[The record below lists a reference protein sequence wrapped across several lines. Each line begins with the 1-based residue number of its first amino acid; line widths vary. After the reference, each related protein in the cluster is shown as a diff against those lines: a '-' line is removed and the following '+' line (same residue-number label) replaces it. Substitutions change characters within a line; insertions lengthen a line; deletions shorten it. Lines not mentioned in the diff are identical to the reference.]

1 MRRNSFENSPPRT
14 PPRRVDVTNIQTPIS
29 PISPV
34 REQPMLID
42 TYPSRDLRN
51 VTYWIDLFIS
61 NLDEYNDFDT
71 AINAIEY
78 FTGYFID
85 NYIDQ
90 MKSIGYG
97 SNDCTSSYLTA
108 IDVFIRDLLSPE
120 EQAIVNGNLLN
131 VHNIKQGALNAIKN
145 KYYVGGKKKGI
156 KRKRK
161 TSRKNKKN
169 KKRRRTSRK
178 R

>member
-1 MRRNSFENSPPRT
+1 
-14 PPRRVDVTNIQTPIS
+14 
-29 PISPV
+29 
-34 REQPMLID
+34 
-42 TYPSRDLRN
+42 
-51 VTYWIDLFIS
+51 
-61 NLDEYNDFDT
+61 
-71 AINAIEY
+71 
-78 FTGYFID
+78 
-85 NYIDQ
+85 

-108 IDVFIRDLLSPE
+108 IDVFIRDLLSHE

>member
-1 MRRNSFENSPPRT
+1 MNHNNFSSPPRT
-14 PPRRVDVTNIQTPIS
+14 PPRRVSVTNNPTPVS

-42 TYPSRDLRN
+42 SYPSHDLTSVN
-51 VTYWIDLFIS
+51 YWIDLFVS

-78 FTGYFID
+78 FTGYFIE

-90 MKSIGYG
+90 MKSNGYG
-97 SNDCTSSYLTA
+97 SNDCISSYLTA

-120 EQAIVNGNLLN
+120 EQAIINSNLLHI
-131 VHNIKQGALNAIKN
+131 HNIKQAALSAIKN